1 MPLNPFFLHG
11 SPSEQRLVQDLV
23 NEHLKMFGQDV
34 LYMPRR
40 IVNEQTV
47 IKEITASRFDDSFR
61 LEAYLVN
68 FDGFGSPSE
77 ILSKFGVRS
86 QDEIQLVISK
96 ERYDDFISPLLKLW
110 PEDEIKVA
118 TRPQE
123 GDLIY
128 LPLDNALFEIK
139 FVETKVP
146 FYQLNDLYMYEL
158 RCEIFEYEDEVIDLP
173 DTLAGVNGDEVMEP
187 IGMGGGQLV
196 TLQLAKDTYS
206 NATASVSLASTIFG
220 TKSVQYVQL
229 FDDGNYKGTPTVYIS
244 KPTRGKQ
251 ATGIAT
257 AVNGRVKDLN
267 INFGGTNY
275 IQIPQVTFTPPNRT
289 VAAQTKFGNNS
300 LYHDNAQDTE
310 QSRFEFPTNID
321 SRDTEDGRL
330 SFSMWFYPTTFTPNP
345 SYGGVILWSDRIKL
359 YHRDSG
365 TVVFASGS
373 TAIENPN
380 PLTLNAWNFI
390 RIEQHGSNA
399 KLCVNGNPGSEYSN
413 ADPIMFFANN
423 QLHYG
428 ADASGLGKLN
438 TIRDGYIGYL
448 DHVTLNLTGDTS
460 FRTASESLIPTT
472 TSEQE
477 IDTPTSKTSQFVE
490 NLNNEYPEVYAS
502 LNADREVSG
511 LQIVYGGSGYI
522 SDPLMTIEQPDLG
535 QQATAVAIMTS
546 RTGVPNKSIDRI
558 LLNNPGTG
566 YTTPPSVT
574 FRGGKPTSVAI
585 ATAIVSTGVLGPVGI
600 NTAGFGY
607 NFKPTVGI
615 TSVFI
620 PQSIDKTDLIKNAQ
634 AESVVSTSS
643 SIAKIRFSNAGTGYT
658 AVTPVVDIEEVTNP
672 VFGDFVIGES
682 VRGVSSGTSAIVAS
696 WDAGN
701 RILKLGNATG
711 NFAYGESIV
720 GAAASYTVAVVN
732 ESFENND
739 YASNEDI
746 EFEADKIIDFTEKN
760 PFGEV

>member
-11 SPSEQRLVQDLV
+11 SPSEQRLVQDLI

-77 ILSKFGVRS
+77 ILTKFGVRS

-187 IGMGGGQLV
+187 IAMGGQVLS
-196 TLQLAKDTYS
+196 LQLAKDTYN

-220 TKSVQYVQL
+220 TKSVQYIQL
-229 FDDGNYKGTPTVYIS
+229 FNDGNYKSTPSVYVS
-244 KPTRGKQ
+244 KPTRGNQ

-257 AVNGRVKDLN
+257 AVNGRVKTVN
-267 INFGGTNY
+267 IDFGGTNY

-289 VAAQTKFGNNS
+289 VATQTKFGNNS
-300 LYHDNAQDTE
+300 LYHDNAQNTE

-330 SFSMWFYPTTFTPNP
+330 SLSMWFYPTTFSPNP

-359 YHRDSG
+359 YHRESG

-373 TAIENPN
+373 TSIENPN

-390 RIEQHGSNA
+390 RIEQYDSNA

-428 ADASGLGKLN
+428 ADASGLGKLT
-438 TIRDGYIGYL
+438 TINDGYIGYL

-490 NLNNEYPEVYAS
+490 NFNNEYPEVYAS
-502 LNADREVSG
+502 LNDDREVSG

-522 SDPLMTIEQPDLG
+522 SSPLMTIEKPDLG

-546 RTGVPNKSIDRI
+546 RTGVSNKAIDRI
-558 LLNNPGTG
+558 LLINPGTG
-566 YTTPPSVT
+566 YTTPPSIT
-574 FRGGKPTSVAI
+574 FTGGKPTSVAI
-585 ATAIVSTGVLGPVGI
+585 ATAIVSTGVLGVVGI
-600 NTAGFGY
+600 DTAGFGY
-607 NFKPTVGI
+607 NFNPTVGI
-615 TSVFI
+615 TSVFV
-620 PQSIDKTDLIKNAQ
+620 PQSSDTSDLIKNAQ
-634 AESVVSTSS
+634 AESVVSTGS
-643 SIAKIRFSNAGTGYT
+643 SIVQIRFSNAGTGYT
-658 AVTPVVDIEEVTNP
+658 AVSPSVDIQKVTSP
-672 VFGDFVIGES
+672 FFGDFLIGEP
-682 VRGVSSGTSAIVAS
+682 VRGVSSGTSALVVS
-696 WDAGN
+696 WDSGN
-701 RILKLGNATG
+701 RILKLGNVTG
-711 NFAYGESIV
+711 DFQYGETIV
-720 GAAASYTVAVVN
+720 GAASSYTVATANSNFEGN
-732 ESFENND
+732 EF
-739 YASNEDI
+739 ASNDEI
-746 EFEADKIIDFTEKN
+746 EFEADNIIDFTERN

>member
-158 RCEIFEYEDEVIDLP
+158 RCELFEYEDEIIDLP

-187 IGMGGGQLV
+187 ISMGGQVLS
-196 TLQLAKDTYS
+196 LQLAKDTYS

-220 TKSVQYVQL
+220 TKSVQYIQL
-229 FDDGNYKGTPTVYIS
+229 FNDGNYKATPSVYVS
-244 KPTRGKQ
+244 KPTRGNQ
-251 ATGIAT
+251 STGIAT
-257 AVNGRVKDLN
+257 AVNGRVKTATID
-267 INFGGTNY
+267 FAGTNY

-289 VAAQTKFGNNS
+289 VATQTKFGNNS
-300 LYHDNAQDTE
+300 LYHSTAQDTE
-310 QSRFEFPTNID
+310 TSKFEFVSNID

-330 SFSMWFYPTTFTPNP
+330 SLSMWFYPTTFEPNP

-359 YHRDSG
+359 YHRESG

-373 TAIENPN
+373 TSIENPN
-380 PLTLNAWNFI
+380 PITLNAWNFI

-428 ADASGLGKLN
+428 ADASGLGKLD
-438 TIRDGYIGYL
+438 TINDGYIGYL

-460 FRTASESLIPTT
+460 FRTASEALIPTT

-502 LNADREVSG
+502 LNDDREVSG
-511 LQIVYGGSGYI
+511 LQIVYGGSGYV
-522 SDPLMTIEQPDLG
+522 SSPLMTIEKPDLG

-546 RTGVPNKSIDRI
+546 RTGVSNYAIDRVLVI
-558 LLNNPGTG
+558 NPGTG
-566 YTTPPSVT
+566 YTTPPDIT
-574 FRGGKPTSVAI
+574 FSRGKPTSVAI
-585 ATAIVSTGVLGPVGI
+585 ATAIVSTGVLGPVTIDAG
-600 NTAGFGY
+600 GFGY
-607 NFKPTVGI
+607 GFTPTVGV

-620 PQSIDKTDLIKNAQ
+620 PQSSNTSDLIKNAQ
-634 AESVVSTSS
+634 AESVVSTGSS
-643 SIAKIRFSNAGTGYT
+643 VVQIRFSNAGAGYT
-658 AVTPVVDIEEVTNP
+658 AVSPLVDIQEVVNP
-672 VFGDFVIGES
+672 FFGDFLIGES
-682 VRGVSSGTSAIVAS
+682 VRGVSSGTSALVAS
-696 WDAGN
+696 WDSGN
-701 RILKLGNATG
+701 RILKLGNVTG
-711 NFAYGESIV
+711 DFQYGETIV
-720 GAAASYTVAVVN
+720 GAAASYTVATAN
-732 ESFENND
+732 SNFENNEF
-739 YASNEDI
+739 ASNDDI
-746 EFEADKIIDFTEKN
+746 EFEADSIIDFTERN